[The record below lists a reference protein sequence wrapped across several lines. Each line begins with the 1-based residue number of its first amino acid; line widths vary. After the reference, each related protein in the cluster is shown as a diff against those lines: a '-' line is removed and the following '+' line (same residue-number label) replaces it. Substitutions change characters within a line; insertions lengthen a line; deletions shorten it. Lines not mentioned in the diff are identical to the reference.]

1 MGGVAAG
8 ALRLQSQQLS
18 VVSDILPTALIT
30 SMPDASNGFHS
41 VPLRDSDRHL
51 TTYHS
56 PFTGCVLD
64 DETQWESTLLQ
75 ATRARSP
82 SMTCLDGQDEDVAG
96 HYAAEKA
103 GQRHGPCKG

>member
-8 ALRLQSQQLS
+8 ALRLQSQQLF

-64 DETQWESTLLQ
+64 DETQWEYVAS
-75 ATRARSP
+75 SD
-82 SMTCLDGQDEDVAG
+82 TCAFSIDDVPWWAG
-96 HYAAEKA
+96 
-103 GQRHGPCKG
+103 